1 MIAKLIYFF
10 ISLSFYDVVNMKLG
24 RFISK
29 RRERM
34 PSLRMKVCNSL
45 GALAAILLL
54 SGVISIL
61 EYRRVS
67 NYVSDLI
74 TSNINSIVLSQRL
87 SDLTQE
93 HNHQMLAVVV
103 MNDISLMPE
112 FNDLPFVTVADSLR
126 TTFTS
131 QNALPML
138 DTVVTSFD
146 DFVKTSQKFDEV
158 FLADT
163 VDTRTWFFGTLQPKY
178 NSLIQNLGKL
188 NELIHEDLKNNSENF
203 DAGFYRSIIPGVVS
217 VGAGLL
223 LILLLLYFT
232 LVNYVS
238 PIYRISDG
246 IDNYRKTGRRH
257 MYDMDGD
264 DQLANINAGVTE
276 LIEENVELKHRLK
289 ALREEKNSD
298 D

>member
-1 MIAKLIYFF
+1 MYILQYMGLAKIL
-10 ISLSFYDVVNMKLG
+10 
-24 RFISK
+24 SK
-29 RRERM
+29 RNERK
-34 PSLRMKVCNSL
+34 PSLRKKVVFSL
-45 GALAAILLL
+45 GSLAAILLL
-54 SGVISIL
+54 SGIISIL

-74 TSNINSIVLSQRL
+74 SSNINSIVLSQHL

-112 FNDLPFVTVADSLR
+112 FEDLPFGVVADSLR

-146 DFVKTSQKFDEV
+146 DFVRTSRKFDEV

-178 NSLIQNLGKL
+178 NALIQDLGKL
-188 NELIHEDLKNNSENF
+188 NELIHEDLKTNSENF

-223 LILLLLYFT
+223 LILLLLFFT
-232 LVNYVS
+232 MVNYVR
-238 PIYRISDG
+238 PIYRISEG
-246 IDNYRKTGRRH
+246 IDNYRQSGRRYA
-257 MYDMDGD
+257 YDMDGD
-264 DQLANINAGVTE
+264 DQLANINLGVTE
-276 LIEENVELKHRLK
+276 LIEENLELKHRLK
-289 ALREEKNSD
+289 ALREERNSD

>member
-1 MIAKLIYFF
+1 M
-10 ISLSFYDVVNMKLG
+10 NMELR
-24 RFISK
+24 RFIRK
-29 RRERM
+29 RKDSM
-34 PSLRMKVCNSL
+34 PSLRMKVVNSL

-54 SGVISIL
+54 SGVLSIL

-112 FNDLPFVTVADSLR
+112 FNDMPFGSVADSLR

-138 DTVVTSFD
+138 DTVVTSFN
-146 DFVKTSQKFDEV
+146 DFLKTSRKFDEV

-163 VDTRTWFFGTLQPKY
+163 IDTRTWFFGTLQPKY
-178 NSLIQNLGKL
+178 NTLIQNLGQL
-188 NELIHEDLKNNSENF
+188 NELIHDDLKTNSENF

-223 LILLLLYFT
+223 LIFLLLFFT

-246 IDNYRKTGRRH
+246 IDNYRQTGRRYG
-257 MYDMDGD
+257 YDMDGD
-264 DQLANINAGVTE
+264 DQLANINTGVTE
-276 LIEENVELKHRLK
+276 LIEENLELKHRLK
-289 ALREEKNSD
+289 VLREERNSD

>member
-1 MIAKLIYFF
+1 
-10 ISLSFYDVVNMKLG
+10 
-24 RFISK
+24 
-29 RRERM
+29 
-34 PSLRMKVCNSL
+34 MKVINSL

-67 NYVSDLI
+67 SYVSDQI
-74 TSNINSIVLSQRL
+74 ASNINSIVLSQRL

-93 HNHQMLAVVV
+93 HNHQMLSVVV

-112 FNDLPFVTVADSLR
+112 FEDLPFGSVADSLR

-138 DTVVTSFD
+138 DTVVVSFN
-146 DFVKTSQKFDEV
+146 DFVRTSRKFDEI

-163 VDTRTWFFGTLQPKY
+163 VDTRKWFFGTLQPKY
-178 NSLIQNLGKL
+178 NTLIQDLGKL
-188 NELIHEDLKNNSENF
+188 NEHIHADLKTNSENF

-232 LVNYVS
+232 LVNYVG

-246 IDNYRKTGRRH
+246 IDNYRQNGRRY
-257 MYDMDGD
+257 MYDMEGD
-264 DQLANINAGVTE
+264 DQLSNINTGVTE
-276 LIEENVELKHRLK
+276 LIEENLELKHRLK
-289 ALREEKNSD
+289 ALREERNSD